1 MVGEGSVP
9 RVGRPGPRPA
19 SAGAPPPAPRYH
31 RPPMRQSLRSWA
43 ERHLFNLWPC
53 YRGTG
58 ARVTFI
64 ASDWSEVRVT
74 LPASLWTRNYV
85 GTIFGGSMYAAVD
98 PFFMIM
104 LMKRL
109 GPGWVV
115 WDREATIR
123 FKRPGRSRLFATF
136 RLPPGEEAAIHGAL
150 EHERS
155 ADRTYSVDLVDR
167 DGTVHA
173 SVEKVV
179 YVRRREEPAPAA
191 GR

>member
-1 MVGEGSVP
+1 
-9 RVGRPGPRPA
+9 
-19 SAGAPPPAPRYH
+19 
-31 RPPMRQSLRSWA
+31 MRTALRSWLYRTA
-43 ERHLFNLWPC
+43 FNLWPC

-58 ARVTFI
+58 ARVTHI
-64 ASDWSEVRVT
+64 AADWSEVRIT

-109 GPGWVV
+109 GPGYVV
-115 WDREATIR
+115 WDKAATIR
-123 FKRPGRSRLFATF
+123 FKKPGRTRLFATF
-136 RLPPGEEAAIHGAL
+136 RLPPGEAAAIHGAL

-155 ADRTYSVDLVDR
+155 ADRTYSVDLVDHE
-167 DGTVHA
+167 GTVHA

-179 YVRRREEPAPAA
+179 YVRRREDGSPAAVPGCHRALGAPPGRRPKGGEAPARKGQGTA
-191 GR
+191 